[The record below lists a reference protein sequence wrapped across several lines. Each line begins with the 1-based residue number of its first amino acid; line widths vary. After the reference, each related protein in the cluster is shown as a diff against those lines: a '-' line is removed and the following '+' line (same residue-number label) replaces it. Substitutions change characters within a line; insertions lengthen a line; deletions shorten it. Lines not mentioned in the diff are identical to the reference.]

1 MVEKRHEWV
10 EVRVNVPIELADG
23 VANFLTEIGTEG
35 VCEEIGEV
43 DTLGVQK
50 PEEVNTIVKAYFP
63 KDGRLPRRLGALED
77 YLKSLSSLF
86 PQFPIPTYEAENIT
100 DVDWSE
106 SWKKYFKPLR
116 VTRNIVIKPT
126 WERYTVM
133 GHDIVIEMD
142 PGMAFGTGQHASTR
156 MCLQALEDLLL
167 YERATEGERVLD
179 VGTGTGIL
187 GIAAAKLGAKG
198 VLCVDIDRQA
208 IEIAR
213 ENVNINQVDGVV
225 KVEYQDVRNLQGE
238 YDLILA
244 NLTDRALIRLRPHL
258 ISLLEPGGFLV
269 ISGIIDQNRACVEE
283 HYLNPPLVLYRTL
296 TEKEWIA
303 YVFQKES
310 GSL

>member
-1 MVEKRHEWV
+1 MGDKRQEWI
-10 EVRVNVPIELADG
+10 EVRINVPVELSEG
-23 VANFLTEIGTEG
+23 VTNFLTETGSEG
-35 VCEEIGEV
+35 VCEEIAEIDVLGEGETEDV
-43 DTLGVQK
+43 CTVLKG
-50 PEEVNTIVKAYFP
+50 YFP
-63 KDGRLPRRLGALED
+63 NDERLRRRLNALD
-77 YLKSLSSLF
+77 NYLKSLVSLF
-86 PQFPIPTYEAENIT
+86 PHLPSPKYEVASIT

-126 WERYTVM
+126 WERYSVM

-167 YERATEGERVLD
+167 YERATQGERVLD

-208 IEIAR
+208 IEIAK
-213 ENVNINQVDGVV
+213 ENVKINQVEGLV
-225 KVEYQDVRNLQGE
+225 KVEYRDVRTLGGE
-238 YDLILA
+238 YDLIVA
-244 NLTDRALIRLRPHL
+244 NLTDRALVRLRPHL
-258 ISLLEPGGFLV
+258 VSLLEPGGFLV
-269 ISGIIDQNRACVEE
+269 ISGIIDQNRGELE
-283 HYLNPPLVLYRTL
+283 DRYLSPPLVLYRVL
-296 TEKEWIA
+296 TEKEWIS